1 MLGMKKRTWVV
12 GAIIAALLG
21 TGALAARWH
30 EHSPEERAERII
42 SRISQKLDLNDQQ
55 RAELEKVANAYVDI
69 RGAAP
74 EFMMELSGRLQEL
87 AAEETLT
94 VEEVNTL
101 RDQIRYEFERRANIM
116 IPQFISFYN
125 TLDTGQKKMV
135 SARLEHMSER
145 MENVG
150 RGHHGAGS
158 RWHHGEG
165 KYRRGM
171 GHGAGWQNGIDDD
184 ADGDSR

>member
-12 GAIIAALLG
+12 GGIIVALLG

-30 EHSPEERAERII
+30 EHSPEESAERMT
-42 SRISQKLDLNDQQ
+42 SRISQKLDLNDEQ
-55 RAELEKVANAYVDI
+55 RVELEKVANAYVDI

-101 RDQIRYEFERRANIM
+101 RDQIRGEFERRADIM
-116 IPQFISFYN
+116 IPQFVSFYN
-125 TLDTGQKKMV
+125 TLNTGQKRMV
-135 SARLEHMSER
+135 SARLEHMTER
-145 MENVG
+145 MEKMG
-150 RGHHGAGS
+150 R
-158 RWHHGEG
+158 
-165 KYRRGM
+165 
-171 GHGAGWQNGIDDD
+171 
-184 ADGDSR
+184 

>member
-30 EHSPEERAERII
+30 EHSPEERAELMI
-42 SRISQKLDLNDQQ
+42 SRISQKLELNDQQ

-74 EFMMELSGRLQEL
+74 EFMMELSGELQEL

-101 RDQIRYEFERRANIM
+101 RDQIRDEFERRADIM
-116 IPQFISFYN
+116 IPQFVSFYN
-125 TLDTGQKKMV
+125 TLDTGQKRMV
-135 SARLEHMSER
+135 SARLGHISER
-145 MENVG
+145 MENKG
-150 RGHHGAGS
+150 REQHGAGHGW
-158 RWHHGEG
+158 RHGEG
-165 KYRRGM
+165 KYWHVM
-171 GHGAGWQNGIDDD
+171 GHGAGWQNGMDDD